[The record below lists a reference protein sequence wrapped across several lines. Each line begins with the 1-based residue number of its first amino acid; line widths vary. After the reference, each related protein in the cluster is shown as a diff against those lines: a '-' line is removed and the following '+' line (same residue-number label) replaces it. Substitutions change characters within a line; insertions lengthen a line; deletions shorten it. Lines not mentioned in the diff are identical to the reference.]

1 MGIKRIVDVQF
12 WNDDK
17 VLEYFSPEDKL
28 FMLYLM
34 TNPHTTQLGIYPINK
49 KHMSFELGYTID
61 VINVLLDR
69 FENKYKMIKYSNETK
84 EIAIKN
90 YLRHSIIKG
99 GAPVRDCLI
108 KELKQV
114 KDKTLISYVFGNI
127 KGSSTLN
134 MTVTKL
140 IEEYEKENGEL
151 AYCNSKEK
159 SNKKEN
165 DINNDNENDNDNEVS
180 LYESSNES
188 FDILLIEEAER
199 FGIKITSKMT
209 EEKLK
214 KLITEKKLEIE
225 FNILWKDYPN
235 KQGKPKA
242 MKYYMDAR
250 IKDNVRYED
259 VLNGLQRYL
268 VYCEQ
273 NKSWYSPKNGSTW
286 FNQKSWNDEYPLKKL
301 TTRDLQGKI
310 DLSGF

>member
-34 TNPHTTQLGIYPINK
+34 TNPHTTQLGIYPINQ

-69 FENKYKMIKYSNETK
+69 FENKYEMIKYSNETK

-90 YLRHSIIKG
+90 YLKHSIVKG

-134 MTVTKL
+134 MTVTNL

-151 AYCNSKEK
+151 VYFNAKEK

-165 DINNDNENDNDNEVS
+165 DNNNDNENENDNEVS
-180 LYESSNES
+180 LYVSSNES
-188 FDILLIEEAER
+188 FNILLIEEAER
-199 FGIKITSKMT
+199 FGIKINSKMT

-214 KLITEKKLEIE
+214 KLILEKKLEIE

-235 KQGKPKA
+235 KQGKQKA

-250 IKDNVRYED
+250 IKDNVKYED
-259 VLNGLQRYL
+259 VFNGLQRYL

-273 NKSWYSPKNGSTW
+273 NKKWYSAKNGSTW
-286 FNQKSWNDEYPLKKL
+286 FNQHSWNDEYPLKKL
-301 TTRDLQGKI
+301 TTKDLQGKI